1 MKWFLRRGAPPI
13 ERLLLV
19 ESGPR
24 ADAERVVP
32 FLRSAICGDAPI
44 DLFTCLPSEPSGL
57 GESSRAWRSYDASSN
72 SERWQ
77 MLLSLRKQRHTA
89 AAILCGES
97 PLLAGWKLVLTI
109 LLPAKILFIDE
120 TEGSFWLDREH
131 WRKAWRLGVLRS
143 GIRSP
148 ETAHRLM
155 QAAAFPFHLCL
166 LLGFAAK
173 VHIGRAMRATGPP
186 EEADSD
192 H

>member
-1 MKWFLRRGAPPI
+1 MKWFLRKGAPPI
-13 ERLLLV
+13 QRLLLV

-57 GESSRAWRSYDASSN
+57 GESSRSWRSYDASSN

-77 MLLSLRKQRHTA
+77 MLLDLRKQRHSA
-89 AAILCGES
+89 VVVLCGDS

-109 LLPAKILFIDE
+109 LLPAKIFFIDE
-120 TEGSFWLDREH
+120 VEGSFWLDREH
-131 WRKAWRLGVLRS
+131 WRKAVRLGVLRS

-155 QAAAFPFHLCL
+155 QVAAFPFHLCL

-186 EEADSD
+186 EKADSD
-192 H
+192 L